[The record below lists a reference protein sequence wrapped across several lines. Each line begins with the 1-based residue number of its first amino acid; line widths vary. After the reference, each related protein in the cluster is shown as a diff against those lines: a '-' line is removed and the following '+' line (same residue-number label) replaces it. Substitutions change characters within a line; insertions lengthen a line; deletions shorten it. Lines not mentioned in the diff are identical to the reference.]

1 MSDVRFVQVQKTL
14 CLIVQEI
21 GPTSTNSSTNMLLG
35 ITVNTNSVFN
45 SPFLSSRPFL
55 HNNGVMPSLTHPFA
69 LFRVLLLPAI
79 AAFLYLYFYPA
90 INDCAFPPAKIVRTK
105 CTGSSCENTTANA
118 GKPPFRL
125 LALAD
130 PQLEGDTSL
139 PRGWN
144 NGASN
149 GLGKLWQDAR
159 NGDWVELGQ
168 DLPVLLQGYR
178 KKLDLWGNDWYL
190 AHIYAQTRWW
200 SDPTHTVVLG
210 DLLGSQ
216 WIKDDEFER
225 RVDRFWGT
233 VFGSAARVP
242 DKIMSGKEEREVELQ
257 GENDREWRKR
267 IIAVAGNHDVGYA
280 GDLNEKRVERFE
292 TAFGKVNW
300 EVRFRLPTNTTRK
313 TDQEFASKKGL
324 DFYDGP
330 GAQPELRLVILNSMN
345 LDEPALKPA
354 LRDESL
360 QFMEE
365 HICDTN
371 LWQENSATVLLTH
384 IPLHKAS
391 GICVDGPFFSYFPP
405 KNGGGVREQNHLSE
419 DVSRR
424 LHDCLLQGPSVVLNG
439 HDHEGCDTHHYTSPS
454 DGEVR
459 HHQAIHHRA
468 FDTLSA
474 EEKLSSFREITVR
487 SMMGSYGGY
496 AGFLSGW
503 FDEVEGKWQFEYE
516 TCGFGVQ
523 HIWWACN
530 IVLLLEIG
538 LGVMSGLDVLAQ
550 KYLEPERREKVK
562 EA

>member
-1 MSDVRFVQVQKTL
+1 
-14 CLIVQEI
+14 
-21 GPTSTNSSTNMLLG
+21 
-35 ITVNTNSVFN
+35 
-45 SPFLSSRPFL
+45 
-55 HNNGVMPSLTHPFA
+55 MPSLTHPFT
-69 LFRVLLLPAI
+69 LFRILLLPAV

-90 INDCAFPPAKIVRTK
+90 INDCAFAPAKTVRTK
-105 CTGSSCENTTANA
+105 CNDSDCSNSTTNA
-118 GKPPFRL
+118 GRPPFRL

-139 PRGWN
+139 PAGWN
-144 NGASN
+144 NGASK
-149 GLGKLWQDAR
+149 GLKKVWEDAR
-159 NGDWVELGQ
+159 TGDLAALGS
-168 DLPVLLQGYR
+168 DLPVLLKGYR

-216 WIKDDEFER
+216 WIKDEEFER
-225 RVDRFWGT
+225 RAERFWGT
-233 VFGSAARVP
+233 VFGSAERVP
-242 DKIMSGKEEREVELQ
+242 DEVMAKEHNVEIL
-257 GENDREWRKR
+257 GEDEGNWRKR

-280 GDLNEKRVERFE
+280 GDLKEARIERFE
-292 TAFGKVNW
+292 RAFGKVNW
-300 EVRFRLPTNTTRK
+300 EVRFRLPNATLTP
-313 TDQEFASKKGL
+313 DQEYASKKVP

-330 GAQPELRLVILNSMN
+330 GLQPELRLVILNSMN
-345 LDEPALKPA
+345 LDEPAFAPA

-360 QFMEE
+360 QFMQD
-365 HICDTN
+365 HICDPN
-371 LWQENSATVLLTH
+371 QWQENSATVLLTH

-405 KNGGGVREQNHLSE
+405 ENGGGVREQNHLSE
-419 DVSRR
+419 DISRQ
-424 LHDCLLQGPSVVLNG
+424 LHDCLQQGSAVVLNG
-439 HDHEGCDTHHYTSPS
+439 HDHEGCDTHHYTTL
-454 DGEVR
+454 DGEIR
-459 HHQAIHHRA
+459 QHEAIHHRA
-468 FDTLSA
+468 FDTLSI
-474 EEKLSSFREITVR
+474 EEKLSSFRELTVR

-503 FDEVEGKWQFEYE
+503 FNQAEGKWEFEYE

-538 LGVMSGLDVLAQ
+538 FAVMSGLDALAQ
-550 KYLEPERREKVK
+550 KYLEPERRGKVK